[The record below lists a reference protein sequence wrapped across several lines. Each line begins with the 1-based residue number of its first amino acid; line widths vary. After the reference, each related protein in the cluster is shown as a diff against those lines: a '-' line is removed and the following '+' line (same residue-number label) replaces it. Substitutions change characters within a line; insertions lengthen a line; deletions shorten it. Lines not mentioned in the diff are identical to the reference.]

1 MPELSINEQTCIRCG
16 LCALTCPWSI
26 IELPDSD
33 YPRYADEGAER
44 CIICGHCEAVCRTG
58 SLQLDAPEIV
68 PTTCPP
74 QPAEIEPA
82 RLGSYL
88 RNRRSIRRF
97 REEPVERATI
107 EQIMEIV
114 RYAPSGRNRQDVQW
128 LMIHDTRE
136 VRRLTAM
143 AVDWMRETA
152 CSGNPLA
159 VRYNLAG
166 MIHAWEE
173 GRDHV
178 CHNAPHLALAHVWE
192 NNQVART
199 NAVIAVAHLDI
210 VAPAFGLG
218 VCWGGIFMQAVG
230 SWKPL
235 REALDMPSGH
245 EPVHC
250 LMLGYPAGCYQRPPK
265 RYPASIFWR

>member
-1 MPELSINEQTCIRCG
+1 MDR
-16 LCALTCPWSI
+16 
-26 IELPDSD
+26 
-33 YPRYADEGAER
+33 
-44 CIICGHCEAVCRTG
+44 V
-58 SLQLDAPEIV
+58 
-68 PTTCPP
+68 
-74 QPAEIEPA
+74 
-82 RLGSYL
+82 
-88 RNRRSIRRF
+88 
-97 REEPVERATI
+97 TI

-152 CSGNPLA
+152 GSGNPLA
-159 VRYNLAG
+159 VRYNLSG

-178 CHNAPHLALAHVWE
+178 CHNAPHLALAHAWE

-230 SWKPL
+230 NWKPL

-245 EPVHC
+245 ASVHC
-250 LMLGYPAGCYQRPPK
+250 LMLGYPAVCYQRPPK
-265 RYPASIFWR
+265 RNPASIFWR